1 MNIPDSMNVLFL
13 IALACAVAGLALPKV
28 FALMG
33 RRR

>member
-1 MNIPDSMNVLFL
+1 MKLLFFGALVCVL
-13 IALACAVAGLALPKV
+13 AGLALPKV